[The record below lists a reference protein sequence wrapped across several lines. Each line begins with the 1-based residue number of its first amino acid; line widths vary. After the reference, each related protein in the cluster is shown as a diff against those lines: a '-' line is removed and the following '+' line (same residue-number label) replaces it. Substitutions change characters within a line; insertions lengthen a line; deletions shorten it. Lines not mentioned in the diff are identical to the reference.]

1 MKFRKPLAALA
12 PLALSVPALA
22 ADLSVTL
29 ALPQLNVAEYHRPYV
44 AIWIER
50 PDQGFVANLS
60 VLYDQKKRDN
70 GGTKWLKDMRQWWRK
85 SGRDLQMPVDGVSGA
100 TRAPGEHTLT
110 YAGSKA
116 PLDKL
121 AAGDYLVVIETARE
135 AGGRELVRVPF
146 KWPAKATQATTTSA
160 HGSEELGAVTVQVKP

>member
-1 MKFRKPLAALA
+1 MKFSKSLATLA

-50 PDQGFVANLS
+50 PDQSFVANLS

-85 SGRDLQMPVDGVSGA
+85 SGRELQMPVDGVSGA
-100 TRAPGEHTLT
+100 TRAPGEHTLS
-110 YAGSKA
+110 YAGAKA

-121 AAGDYLVVIETARE
+121 PAGDYVIAVETARE

-146 KWPAKATQATTTSA
+146 KWPAKTAQTTSA
-160 HGSEELGAVTVQVKP
+160 EGKEELGAVTVQVKP